1 MVHAGSSN
9 IGFSFEKRASS
20 TIAVPHSNSSR
31 ACNFFSN
38 VWTNLKCLENWLHK
52 SQKEEVF
59 YYQFFI
65 ETEKVEYLGLL
76 SQNEMDISECLVTPQ
91 ESHNLE
97 KSGNGSYETSENVN
111 DWLVKPD
118 SCANCQSNQPKCGET
133 GNLGNLKC
141 VNGHLEAT
149 TSMSTPNM
157 MNIVRR
163 KLCVKTSEQ
172 KSEPEKYYLNM
183 RLCPSSKEA
192 TEQAKTFKT
201 MVSCRIA
208 DSFQIIRNNPLLE
221 WLITPSCKEGC
232 PKEVPLTED
241 RAGKQSLQASWPLSG
256 VPLVQLTGSC
266 QESESCSIMPGSS
279 AKEGLLN
286 WYLLEEHNFP
296 PDHYSP
302 PAVCDYFAYMQL
314 KVDKEKW
321 LYHSQIG
328 VIVACQI
335 IVFMDLM

>member
-97 KSGNGSYETSENVN
+97 KPGNGSYETSENVN

-141 VNGHLEAT
+141 VNDWLVQNCHNTYKVEVNKANEPYVSFAEFIDDENCEKEA
-149 TSMSTPNM
+149 
-157 MNIVRR
+157 
-163 KLCVKTSEQ
+163 L
-172 KSEPEKYYLNM
+172 
-183 RLCPSSKEA
+183 LCPSRKEA

-321 LYHSQIG
+321 LYHSQ
-328 VIVACQI
+328 
-335 IVFMDLM
+335 M